1 MIRIYSHLIIG
12 YYIGVKSNWTTSINQ
27 SKEIGKQF
35 MSFFFENL
43 NNRHEYNL
51 SKLFSNNADKV
62 TIGRGYKNDI
72 DITSSIYEDREI
84 SRKHATLNLEY
95 SWTPIRN
102 IGSMGFRDRLTHV
115 TITDT
120 KSTNGTWLNNRKL
133 KADIAYKLKPNDIVT
148 MGKISLRF
156 VKS

>member
-1 MIRIYSHLIIG
+1 MSEVDNHYKPKQR
-12 YYIGVKSNWTTSINQ
+12 K
-27 SKEIGKQF
+27 IGKQF

-51 SKLFSNNADKV
+51 SKLFSNNAEKV

-72 DITSSIYEDREI
+72 DLTSSIYEDREI
-84 SRKHATLNLEY
+84 SRKHALLNLEY
-95 SWTPIRN
+95 SWSPIRT
-102 IGSMGFRDRLTHV
+102 IGSMGFRDRLSHV

-133 KADIAYKLKPNDIVT
+133 KAGIAYKLNPNDVVT

>member
-1 MIRIYSHLIIG
+1 
-12 YYIGVKSNWTTSINQ
+12 
-27 SKEIGKQF
+27 

-43 NNRHEYNL
+43 NSRHEYNL
-51 SKLFSNNADKV
+51 SKVFSDNADKI

-72 DITSSIYEDREI
+72 DLTSSIYEDREI
-84 SRKHATLNLEY
+84 SRKHALLNLEY
-95 SWTPIRN
+95 SLSPIRI
-102 IGSMGFRDRLTHV
+102 IGSMGFRDRLSHV

-133 KADIAYKLKPNDIVT
+133 KAGIAYKLEPNDVVT

-156 VKS
+156 AKS

>member
-1 MIRIYSHLIIG
+1 
-12 YYIGVKSNWTTSINQ
+12 
-27 SKEIGKQF
+27 

-72 DITSSIYEDREI
+72 DLSSSRYEDREI
-84 SRKHATLNLEY
+84 SRKHVMLHLEH
-95 SWTPIRN
+95 SWSPIRN
-102 IGSMGFRDRLTHV
+102 IGSMGFRDRFAHV

-120 KSTNGTWLNNRKL
+120 YSSNGTWINNYKL
-133 KADIAYKLKPNDIVT
+133 KSDIAYRLKPNDVVT

>member
-1 MIRIYSHLIIG
+1 
-12 YYIGVKSNWTTSINQ
+12 
-27 SKEIGKQF
+27 

-51 SKLFSNNADKV
+51 SKLFNSNADKIS
-62 TIGRGYKNDI
+62 IGRGYKNDI
-72 DITSSIYEDREI
+72 DLSSSRYEDREI
-84 SRKHATLNLEY
+84 SRKHVMLNLEY
-95 SWTPIRN
+95 SWTPIRT

-133 KADIAYKLKPNDIVT
+133 KADIAYKLKPNDVIT